1 MFHTL
6 NPEVLVDVIT
16 ATVSLVKDIGPT
28 VNISPVNLN
37 SIDSLL
43 SMVEQFVPQENNTV
57 SLVESTVS
65 HMFNHLAEYIFHTL
79 RMKIRFLLLT
89 MNI

>member
-65 HMFNHLAEYIFHTL
+65 PMFNHLAEYIFHTL